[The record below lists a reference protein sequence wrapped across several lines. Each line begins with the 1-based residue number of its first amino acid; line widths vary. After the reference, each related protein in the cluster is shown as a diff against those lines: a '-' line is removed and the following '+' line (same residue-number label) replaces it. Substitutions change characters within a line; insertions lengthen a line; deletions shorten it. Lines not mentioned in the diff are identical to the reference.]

1 MKYRGY
7 LLFIHRSNAISKHIP
22 SLYHSMALLELSM
35 SSTAALLSRSLTAEK
50 KISTLIPFSTLSKS
64 NLLFLVWFCSII
76 THDRLWT
83 ISDTRCSWRKVPLA
97 SLTLQVTSHS
107 FSITP
112 SPPSHTFQSSFFI
125 GLVWCCWCYCCCCNS
140 YCHLFL
146 LSLSLFRQ
154 NKRRDERLR
163 VLLPSFLGHSRPPI
177 LFLALYFHQRVGRT
191 LHFLRSEVPCS
202 RKEKKAIVTGNAWY
216 REEHPQEEIDEW
228 PHTLPRHLPFT
239 ILPCLF
245 YFMVL
250 VNKYVYVP
258 WMFQLS
264 SLL

>member
-1 MKYRGY
+1 MLK
-7 LLFIHRSNAISKHIP
+7 
-22 SLYHSMALLELSM
+22 LSM

-50 KISTLIPFSTLSKS
+50 RYPLWFHSTLSET
-64 NLLFLVWFCSII
+64 NLNLFILLCSII
-76 THDRLWT
+76 THDQVVNHIRYAVQLEKGT
-83 ISDTRCSWRKVPLA
+83 PGIADIAGNITLLFNHPFPSISHLPIILLYWFGLILLMSLLLQLFLLPL
-97 SLTLQVTSHS
+97 L
-107 FSITP
+107 
-112 SPPSHTFQSSFFI
+112 
-125 GLVWCCWCYCCCCNS
+125 
-140 YCHLFL
+140 L